1 MAIEGLKIIGES
13 INDSIPSTNKLF
25 AAGDFNGILELA
37 KTQDAGGAHWI
48 DCNIGRRPPVFMAEM
63 VGKIQSVTA
72 KPLSIDTPDIEI
84 AKAGLAAFDP
94 AKAGGGMPI
103 LNSISLLRLNM
114 FEIYTLRPF
123 MPILLASERV
133 EDGQFKANH
142 TAEETWRSARELL
155 KAARENAKGIAND
168 GMIVDVGIGPVGS
181 DTEGLLKRVLDSIGL
196 IHRDPDFAGIHMSVG
211 LSNFT
216 HMLPAKRADGS
227 PVKSALESAFLTMAM
242 PIGLD
247 MIIGSVKRKY
257 EILPAGHPALVCLR
271 EVLKLDGVEVVE
283 RVQQFYAD

>member
-25 AAGDFNGILELA
+25 AAGDFNGILALA
-37 KTQDAGGAHWI
+37 KIQDAGGAHWI
-48 DCNIGRRPPVFMAEM
+48 DCNIGRRSPAFMAEM

-72 KPLSIDTPDIEI
+72 KPLSIDTPDFEI
-84 AKAGLAAFDP
+84 AKAGLVAFDP
-94 AKAGGGMPI
+94 ARAGGGVPI

-114 FEIYTLRPF
+114 FSIYSVRPF

-133 EDGQFKANH
+133 DNGEFKANH
-142 TAEETWRSARELL
+142 TAEETWRSAKDLV
-155 KAARENAKGIAND
+155 KAARENAKNIAND
-168 GMIVDVGIGPVGS
+168 RMIVDVGIGPVGS
-181 DTEGLLKRVLDSIGL
+181 DTEGLLKRVIDSIGL
-196 IHRDPDFAGIHMSVG
+196 IHQDPDLAGIHMSVG

-216 HMLPAKRADGS
+216 HMLPAKRTDGS

-242 PIGLD
+242 PMGLD

-257 EILPAGHPALVCLR
+257 EILPAGHPALVCLE

>member
-1 MAIEGLKIIGES
+1 MGIEGLRIIGES

-48 DCNIGRRPPVFMAEM
+48 DCNIGRRPPEFMAEM

-72 KPLSIDTPDIEI
+72 KPLSIDTPDLEI
-84 AKAGLAAFDP
+84 AKAGLAAYNP
-94 AKAGGGMPI
+94 GKANGGVPI
-103 LNSISLLRLNM
+103 LNSISLLRLDM
-114 FEIYTLRPF
+114 FSIYAVRPF

-133 EDGQFKANH
+133 EEGRFKANH

-155 KAARENAKGIAND
+155 KAARDSVKGIAND
-168 GMIVDVGIGPVGS
+168 AMIVDVGIGPIGS
-181 DTEGLLKRVLDSIGL
+181 DTEGMLKRVLDSIGL
-196 IHRDPDFAGIHMSVG
+196 IHRDPDFKGIHLSVG

-227 PVKSALESAFLTMAM
+227 PVRAELESAFLTLAM
-242 PIGLD
+242 PLGLD
-247 MIIGSVKRKY
+247 TIIGSVNRKY
-257 EILPAGHPALVCLR
+257 EILPAGHPALECLGDLR
-271 EVLKLDGVEVVE
+271 SLDGVEAVE
-283 RVQQFYAD
+283 RVRDFYAD

>member
-37 KTQDAGGAHWI
+37 KAQDAGGAHWI
-48 DCNIGRRPPVFMAEM
+48 DCNIGRRLPKFMAEM

-72 KPLSIDTPDIEI
+72 KPLSIDTPDFEI
-84 AKAGLAAFDP
+84 ARAGLTAFDS
-94 AKAGGGMPI
+94 ARAGGGVPI

-114 FEIYTLRPF
+114 FSIYAARPF

-133 EDGQFKANH
+133 ENGQFKANH
-142 TAEETWRSARELL
+142 TAEETWRSAKELL
-155 KAARENAKGIAND
+155 KAARENIKGIPN
-168 GMIVDVGIGPVGS
+168 GRMIVDVGIGPVGS
-181 DTEGLLKRVLDSIGL
+181 DTEGLLKRVLDSIGM
-196 IHRDPDFAGIHMSVG
+196 IHRDSDFTGIHLSVG

-242 PIGLD
+242 PMGLD

-257 EILPAGHPALVCLR
+257 EILPPDHPAMKCLTD
-271 EVLKLDGVEVVE
+271 VLKLDGVEVVE